1 MAGQELELARGSAG
15 RHGERADETGK
26 EGDTT
31 EPHPPEMVA
40 GRNDRLTVPAVSA
53 LWAMFGVVAV
63 EIVVTYSRVPP
74 ARLYAVSGS
83 GAGAGF
89 GRALVFLNFPVA
101 LAALPVIA
109 LAAERLR
116 RAWLPVAVAA
126 AALCSVVFWPG
137 VVDQFDLDARPVNA
151 LPAAG
156 VALAV
161 ALAFAGGLHR
171 ERVRL
176 RAVPLLLLVLALPW
190 LAADL
195 GFHLDGVPIL
205 RSIFLTGK
213 VIGVRA
219 AVHLGH
225 HHGMDGVLLTLAA
238 LLLVPLAR
246 RIAAPALRL
255 LVGAYLGLEIAYGLA
270 NTAQDSWLE
279 QVVKRGWTTHV
290 IPSVLRPA
298 LTLPWLGIA
307 LAAAVFAALI
317 LRPVR
322 ARRSGPPG
330 PRTPAS
336 PPATPRAARGG

>member
-1 MAGQELELARGSAG
+1 
-15 RHGERADETGK
+15 
-26 EGDTT
+26 
-31 EPHPPEMVA
+31 MVA
-40 GRNDRLTVPAVSA
+40 GRSDGLKNDHRRAPEIPALAA

-63 EIVVTYSRVPP
+63 EIVVTYSREPP
-74 ARLYAVSGS
+74 TRLYAVSGS
-83 GAGAGF
+83 GVGAGF

-109 LAAERLR
+109 LTAERLR
-116 RAWLPVAVAA
+116 RRIALAGALVAA
-126 AALCSVVFWPG
+126 GLCSAVFWPG
-137 VVDQFDLDARPVNA
+137 VVDAYDLDARPVNA
-151 LPAAG
+151 LAAVG

-161 ALAFAGGLHR
+161 GLSLAAGLHR
-171 ERVRL
+171 ERVRVHPAAL
-176 RAVPLLLLVLALPW
+176 ALLVLAIPW

-195 GFHLDGVPIL
+195 GFHLDGVPVL

-213 VIGVRA
+213 VVGVRA

-246 RIAAPALRL
+246 RIEAPTLRL
-255 LVGAYLGLEIAYGLA
+255 LVGLYLGLEIAYGLA
-270 NTAQDSWLE
+270 NTAQDGWLE
-279 QVVKRGWTTHV
+279 QIAKRGWTTHV
-290 IPSVLRPA
+290 VPSVLHPA

-317 LRPVR
+317 LRPAP

-330 PRTPAS
+330 PRTPSS
-336 PPATPRAARGG
+336 PSARPRAAPGA

>member
-1 MAGQELELARGSAG
+1 MAGQELELARSGPG
-15 RHGERADETGK
+15 RHRERADETGK

-31 EPHPPEMVA
+31 EPHPLEMVA
-40 GRNDRLTVPAVSA
+40 GRNDRLPVPAVVA
-53 LWAMFGVVAV
+53 LWAMFGLVAV

-74 ARLYAVSGS
+74 TRLYAVSGS
-83 GAGAGF
+83 GVGAGF
-89 GRALVFLNFPVA
+89 GRALVFLDFPVA

-116 RAWLPVAVAA
+116 RTWLPVAVLAA
-126 AALCSVVFWPG
+126 GLCSVVFWPG
-137 VVDQFDLDARPVNA
+137 VVDQYDLDARPVNA

-161 ALAFAGGLHR
+161 VLSFAAGLHR
-171 ERVRL
+171 ERVRV
-176 RAVPLLLLVLALPW
+176 RAAPLALLVLALPW

-195 GFHLDGVPIL
+195 GFHLDGVPVL

-213 VIGVRA
+213 VVGVRA

-246 RIAAPALRL
+246 RTRAPAHRL

-270 NTAQDSWLE
+270 NTAQDGWLE
-279 QVVKRGWTTHV
+279 QVAKRGWTTHV
-290 IPSVLRPA
+290 LPSVLRPA
-298 LTLPWLGIA
+298 LTLAWLGIA
-307 LAAAVFAALI
+307 VAATIFAALI

-336 PPATPRAARGG
+336 PRATPRAARGG